1 VPDYFTKSVFLEGH
15 GEPGSIRIVKMGPG
29 MVWPTC
35 TDCINTTSHE
45 SVLVAYNFGLATS
58 CDLDF
63 NCNSALQQLEN
74 SVCGII
80 LLLHDF
86 ERSLR
91 QEVVFISGGIM
102 NSIVA
107 HVCRRT
113 DIFISLN
120 SSNNS

>member
-1 VPDYFTKSVFLEGH
+1 MPDYFTKSVFLEGH

-63 NCNSALQQLEN
+63 NA
-74 SVCGII
+74 
-80 LLLHDF
+80 
-86 ERSLR
+86 
-91 QEVVFISGGIM
+91 
-102 NSIVA
+102 IV
-107 HVCRRT
+107 H
-113 DIFISLN
+113 FN
-120 SSNNS
+120 SSKILSVGLFCCCMILKGVFVKK